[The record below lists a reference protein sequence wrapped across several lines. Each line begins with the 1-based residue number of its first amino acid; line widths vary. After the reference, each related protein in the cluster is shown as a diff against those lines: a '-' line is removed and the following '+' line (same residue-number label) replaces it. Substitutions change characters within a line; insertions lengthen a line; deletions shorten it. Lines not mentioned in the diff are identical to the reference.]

1 MNIRW
6 LWLDYVPKGI
16 TLTEEQRF
24 LVRTSVWKNWR
35 QYTVLAIVPVAIST
49 FFLDVPAF
57 TIVLALYGCFVA
69 GGWVFARPTVF
80 RALREAFV
88 NVCPKC
94 GYDLRGQSEER
105 CPECGWDAGDEGAS

>member
-16 TLTEEQRF
+16 TLTKDQRF
-24 LVRTSVWKNWR
+24 LVRTSVWGKWR
-35 QYTVLAIVPVAIST
+35 EFLVLGYVLGMISTLFVDVPV
-49 FFLDVPAF
+49 F
-57 TIVLALYGCFVA
+57 TILLALYGCYVA
-69 GGWVFARPTVF
+69 FGWVFARPTVF

-94 GYDLRGQSEER
+94 GYDLRGQSEDR